1 MLTESTF
8 ETDMGKKLIL
18 PAEVKICA
26 TCSYWDGERKV
37 DSELRVVVVDES
49 CEGKCLVQGECRQG
63 MTDEFAFQPDC
74 LWEHLAPDT
83 PSASGDS
90 DDSDKK

>member
-1 MLTESTF
+1 M
-8 ETDMGKKLIL
+8 DKKLIS
-18 PAEVKICA
+18 PAEVKIFA
-26 TCSYWDGERKV
+26 TCSYWDGERKG
-37 DSELRVVVVDES
+37 DSELRIVVVDES
-49 CEGKCLVQGECRQG
+49 CEGKCLVQNECRQG

-83 PSASGDS
+83 PPSS